1 MIKKFY
7 KINKKKYKNED
18 KLTAKVLSSLSTN
31 KYYNQALDA
40 GLNVL
45 IVENNNIVQVDKTRN
60 KKIISK
66 LEHPNYKLY
75 ELKNILKNKKINII
89 LK

>member
-60 KKIISK
+60 KKI
-66 LEHPNYKLY
+66 
-75 ELKNILKNKKINII
+75 NII

>member
-66 LEHPNYKLY
+66 LEHPDYKLS
-75 ELKNILKNKKINII
+75 EIKNILKNKKIKVI